1 VTTGRRATST
11 GSLAPAPADI
21 LSRLA
26 SAGAGLF
33 VGALTPALWVALALL
48 LVVPTACFLLLAFSP
63 ATFSQGEAWLSLES
77 FASALQGRTF
87 RGLINSLGIGIAAA
101 IWSLLIAAALA
112 WLVHRT
118 TLRGRAVWGTLIW
131 ALLLTPSYL
140 AALGWEALL
149 ARNGLLAAL
158 GFNFG
163 PLRQAFFGPAGIVWL
178 LTVKGT
184 PFAFLALSAGLL
196 GLGREYEDAARV
208 HGASSGKSLALAF
221 AILQPAVWSALAIV
235 FAESISDF
243 GIAST
248 VAAGANFPV
257 ATYALYRSVSSFPIR
272 FPVASAISWFLLA
285 GAGIAIIVQNFA
297 LRGRTF
303 ATISGRTRPTP
314 RIELSATQQLVATAC
329 VACFFLL
336 ALGVPILGAISA
348 SLLKDSARSISL
360 HAFTLANYRR
370 ALASPELLGP
380 FLYSARVATVVATL
394 TLFLAIFV
402 GRVLA
407 ARSRGPAA
415 KILDLLIL
423 GAVALPGIVLAA
435 GYIFAYNLP
444 VFSQIGINLYGTVI
458 LLAMA
463 YLASSLPTTSRLLVG
478 PQAQLQRSLSD
489 AARVHGAGAPRA
501 LTTTVLP
508 LLAPALIWAWL
519 LSFVHVLLELPI
531 SQLLYPPGHPPFA
544 VGVTHKLETYDF
556 SGGSAITV
564 VASVSILLIVATVLA
579 GFRLLSPRGWRQLR
593 PR

>member
-1 VTTGRRATST
+1 VTSGRWTARA
-11 GSLAPAPADI
+11 GSAVASPVET

-26 SAGAGLF
+26 SRSDGLF
-33 VGALTPALWVALALL
+33 RSALTPTLWVALALL
-48 LVVPTACFLLLAFSP
+48 LVVPTVCFLVLAISP
-63 ATFSQGEAWLSLES
+63 AVFSQGNAWLTLDS
-77 FASALQGRTF
+77 FRTALQGRTL
-87 RGLINSLGIGIAAA
+87 RGLVNSFTIGITAAVCA
-101 IWSLLIAAALA
+101 SVIAATLA

-149 ARNGLLAAL
+149 ARNGLLAGL
-158 GFNFG
+158 GFDIA
-163 PLRQAFFGPAGIVWL
+163 PLRQMFFGPAGIVWL

-184 PFAFLALSAGLL
+184 PFAFLALSAGLI

-208 HGASSGKSLALAF
+208 HGAHAGKSLAIAF
-221 AILQPAVWSALAIV
+221 AILQPAVWTALAIV

-248 VAAGANFPV
+248 VAAGANFPI
-257 ATYALYRSVSSFPIR
+257 ATYALYRSVSAFPIQ

-285 GAGIAIIVQNFA
+285 GAGIAILAQNFA
-297 LRGRTF
+297 LRGRSF

-314 RIELSATQQLVATAC
+314 RITLSPIQQVVATAG
-329 VACFFLL
+329 VGLFFLA

-360 HAFTLANYRR
+360 HAFTLDNYRR
-370 ALASPELLGP
+370 ALSSPELIGP
-380 FLYSARVATVVATL
+380 FLYSARIATVVASL
-394 TLFLAIFV
+394 TVLLAIFV

-407 ARSRGPAA
+407 SRRHGAGARL
-415 KILDLLIL
+415 LDLLII

-444 VFSQIGINLYGTVI
+444 VFSQIGVNIYGTVI

-501 LTTTVLP
+501 LTTTILP
-508 LLAPALIWAWL
+508 LLAPALVWAWL
-519 LSFVHVLLELPI
+519 LSFVHILLELPI

-544 VGVTHKLETYDF
+544 VGVTKKLETYDF

-564 VASVSILLIVATVLA
+564 IASLSILLIVAAVLVA
-579 GFRLLSPRGWRQLR
+579 YRLISPRGWRQLR

>member
-1 VTTGRRATST
+1 
-11 GSLAPAPADI
+11 
-21 LSRLA
+21 
-26 SAGAGLF
+26 
-33 VGALTPALWVALALL
+33 
-48 LVVPTACFLLLAFSP
+48 VVPTACFLALAISP
-63 ATFSQGEAWLSLES
+63 AVFSQGDAWLTLES
-77 FASALQGRTF
+77 FRAALQGRTL
-87 RGLINSLGIGIAAA
+87 RGMVNSLSIGVAAA
-101 IWSLLIAAALA
+101 ICSLIVAAALA

-118 TLRGRAVWGTLIW
+118 TLRGRAVWGALIW

-149 ARNGLLAAL
+149 ARNGLLAGL
-158 GFNFG
+158 GFDLA

-184 PFAFLALSAGLL
+184 PFAYLALSAGLI

-208 HGASSGKSLALAF
+208 HGARAIRSLALAF

-248 VAAGANFPV
+248 VAAGANFAV
-257 ATYALYRSVSSFPIR
+257 ATYALYRSVSAFPIR

-285 GAGIAIIVQNFA
+285 GAGIAIFVQNFA

-303 ATISGRTRPTP
+303 ATISGRTRPT
-314 RIELSATQQLVATAC
+314 RRVELSTFEQVIASAAIGL
-329 VACFFLL
+329 FFLA

-348 SLLKDSARSISL
+348 SFLKDSARSISL
-360 HAFTLANYRR
+360 HAFTFDNYRR
-370 ALASPELLGP
+370 ALTSRELLGP
-380 FLYSARVATVVATL
+380 FLYSMRVATVVATL
-394 TLFLAIFV
+394 TVVLALFV

-407 ARSRGPAA
+407 SRRHGPAA
-415 KILDLLIL
+415 KLLDLLII

-444 VFSQIGINLYGTVI
+444 VFTQVGLNLYGTVI

-478 PQAQLQRSLSD
+478 PQAQLQRSLND

-501 LTTTVLP
+501 LATTMLP
-508 LLAPALIWAWL
+508 LLAPALVWAWL
-519 LSFVHVLLELPI
+519 LSFVHVLFELPI

-544 VGVTHKLETYDF
+544 VGVTKKLETYDF

-564 VASVSILLIVATVLA
+564 IASLSILLIVAAVLA
-579 GFRLLSPRGWRQLR
+579 VFRLLSPRGWRQLR

>member
-1 VTTGRRATST
+1 VTSRRWTARA
-11 GSLAPAPADI
+11 GSFASAPAAT
-21 LSRLA
+21 LSRL
-26 SAGAGLF
+26 SAGAGEF
-33 VGALTPALWVALALL
+33 FASALTPALWVALGLL
-48 LVVPTACFLLLAFSP
+48 LVVPTGSFLILAISP
-63 ATFSQGEAWLSLES
+63 AVFSRDAWLTLDS
-77 FASALQGRTF
+77 FRSALQGRTL
-87 RGLINSLGIGIAAA
+87 RGLVNSFTIGIAAA
-101 IWSLLIAAALA
+101 GCSLVIAAALA

-118 TLRGRAVWGTLIW
+118 TLRGRAIWGTLIW
-131 ALLLTPSYL
+131 ALLLIPSYL

-158 GFNFG
+158 GFDLA

-184 PFAFLALSAGLL
+184 PFAFLALSAGLI

-208 HGASSGKSLALAF
+208 HGAHAGKSLAIAF
-221 AILQPAVWSALAIV
+221 AILLPAVWSALAIV

-257 ATYALYRSVSSFPIR
+257 ATYALYRSVSAFPIQ
-272 FPVASAISWFLLA
+272 FPVASALSWFLLA
-285 GAGIAIIVQNFA
+285 GAGIAILTQNLA

-314 RIELSATQQLVATAC
+314 RVALSPLQQALATAG
-329 VACFFLL
+329 VGLFFLA

-348 SLLKDSARSISL
+348 SFLEDSARSISL
-360 HAFTLANYRR
+360 HALTLDNYRR
-370 ALASPELLGP
+370 ALSSPELLGP
-380 FLYSARVATVVATL
+380 FLYSARIATVVATL
-394 TLFLAIFV
+394 TVVLAIFV
-402 GRVLA
+402 GRMLASRSHGAA
-407 ARSRGPAA
+407 ARL
-415 KILDLLIL
+415 LDVLII

-444 VFSQIGINLYGTVI
+444 VFSQIGVNIYGTVI

-478 PQAQLQRSLSD
+478 PQAQLQRSLTD

-501 LTTTVLP
+501 LRTTVLP
-508 LLAPALIWAWL
+508 LLAPALVWAWL
-519 LSFVHVLLELPI
+519 LSFVHILLELPI

-544 VGVTHKLETYDF
+544 VGVTKKLETYDF

-564 VASVSILLIVATVLA
+564 IASISILLIVAAVLTA
-579 GFRLLSPRGWRQLR
+579 FRLLSPRGWRQLR